1 MLDQKVFKAGYE
13 VSKNN
18 EIARGEKGDC
28 AVRAF
33 ANAFEISYNTAH
45 KFAKDAFKR
54 KAKQGTFNVNPILKK
69 MNEVV
74 FKAEGQLDLFDPVM
88 ENKFNIRHLGDRP
101 KDGGTLQNESYTHKA
116 VAYTVKS
123 FMQKFTRGTYFI
135 IVHKHALVIKNGV
148 LIDNGNYRFSGY
160 RRPVESAF
168 KITK

>member
-1 MLDQKVFKAGYE
+1 MLDQKVFKAGYG
-13 VSKNN
+13 VSINN
-18 EIARGEKGDC
+18 EIATSEKGDC

-45 KFAKDAFKR
+45 EFAKNVFKR
-54 KAKQGTFNVNPILKK
+54 KNRQGTFNVNPILKG
-69 MNEVV
+69 MNEVT
-74 FKAEGQLDLFDPVM
+74 FKAEGQLDLFAPVM

-135 IVHKHALVIKNGV
+135 IVHKHALVIKDGV
-148 LIDNGNYRFSGY
+148 LIDNGNYRFDGY